1 MIETEISIIVNR
13 KTDIDLIQQKII
25 ENNFRFP
32 VYVLEFEE
40 GFQIKTTSDYEEWEL
55 DTLILNSF
63 PEYEF
68 TTDLEKGRKE
78 IRLQISSLKI
88 M

>member
-1 MIETEISIIVNR
+1 MIKTEISIIVNR

-40 GFQIKTTSDYEEWEL
+40 GFQIKNY
-55 DTLILNSF
+55 
-63 PEYEF
+63 
-68 TTDLEKGRKE
+68 K
-78 IRLQISSLKI
+78 
-88 M
+88 